1 MGKEATR
8 LTGYPAISIFHDFK
22 YHPKMVIKGGD
33 VDWIYDHLGA
43 YAWVTEF
50 WSPQRA
56 AGLSDYHF
64 IDCLRDHSPEDELR

>member
-1 MGKEATR
+1 MA
-8 LTGYPAISIFHDFK
+8 
-22 YHPKMVIKGGD
+22 VKGGD

-56 AGLSDYHF
+56 AGISDYHF
-64 IDCLRDHSPEDELR
+64 IDCLRDHSPEDELC